1 MRFRYTKLSP
11 NAQTRPY
18 LNVFLG
24 KGYHTSDVVMALVD
38 SGADY
43 PIFPMETATDYL
55 KLDLL
60 HAETWTFSGTTGLMQ
75 TARLAKVWMTILQPA
90 SEKKLYEVLTTCAF
104 CDTFQ
109 MSGGVLLGQI
119 GFFSCFKTTFHQPDQ
134 YFQIDQIIKTVG

>member
-1 MRFRYTKLSP
+1 
-11 NAQTRPY
+11 
-18 LNVFLG
+18 
-24 KGYHTSDVVMALVD
+24 MALVD

-60 HAETWTFSGTTGLMQ
+60 DAETWTFSGTTGLMQ

-90 SEKKLYEVLTTCAF
+90 SEKKLYEVLTPCAF

-109 MSGGVLLGQI
+109 MSGGVLLGQT
-119 GFFSCFKTTFHQPDQ
+119 GFFSCFKTSFQPDQ
-134 YFQIDQIIKTVG
+134 YFEIDQITEPVA